1 MINEYT
7 MNTSDNVK
15 INNIEM
21 IYQQYSIYKS
31 LFVCYNQNVEK
42 YYNALKERDFS
53 ISKISDIH
61 KFKNHESRILLIDD
75 NDLNHFDLIKISCK
89 LNISDISIIIYIDD
103 IKPIK
108 ELVFI
113 PKIIL

>member
-1 MINEYT
+1 
-7 MNTSDNVK
+7 MNKSDNVK
-15 INNIEM
+15 INNIEL
-21 IYQQYSIYKS
+21 IYQQYDIYKS
-31 LFVCYNQNVEK
+31 LFVCYNINVEK
-42 YYNALKERDFS
+42 YFNALKDRDFS
-53 ISKISDIH
+53 ISKICDIN

-75 NDLNHFDLIKISCK
+75 NDVKHFDLIRLSCK